1 MKYINYIFRFLVG
14 ALFIF
19 SGFIKSN
26 DTKGFAIKL
35 HEYFEVFAKDAQAN
49 QDTFLHSF

>member
-35 HEYFEVFAKDAQAN
+35 HEYFEVFAKGR
-49 QDTFLHSF
+49 TGKSRYFLHSF